1 MLNKALA
8 IDPDQDKSNRLVN
21 LIMQK
26 RARWLLSREDTLFV
40 Q

>member
-1 MLNKALA
+1 LSKALA
-8 IDPDQDKSNRLVN
+8 IDPDKDPSTRLVN

-26 RARWLLSREDTLFV
+26 RARWLLARADTLFV